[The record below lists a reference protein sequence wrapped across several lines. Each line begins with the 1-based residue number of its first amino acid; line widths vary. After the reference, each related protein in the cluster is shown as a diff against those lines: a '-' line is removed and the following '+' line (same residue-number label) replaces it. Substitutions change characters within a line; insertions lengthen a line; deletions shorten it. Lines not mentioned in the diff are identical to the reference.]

1 MEKIK
6 PILSVIVPVYNV
18 EPYLSRCVDSIL
30 SQSFTNLELILVDDG
45 STDRSGNICDE
56 YEKKDDRVIVCH
68 QPNRGV
74 AAARNR
80 GLDLVRGE
88 YITFVDSDDQIG
100 TSTTYEENMAIFKK
114 DARIDVVQY
123 PIYAI
128 SVDNRV
134 NKSIP
139 TSQYVEGERN
149 LFLSWYQGNPIR
161 GYVWD
166 KIFKKNIFDT
176 IRFPKG
182 MQLAEDAYCIVDFVK
197 VVKYLFISELGYYN
211 YFYRDNAATI
221 QFSAEKC
228 TDLFL
233 CKYRHFRFL
242 STLSSVDKEC
252 SHYFFYVYKD
262 FLNTRIA
269 VHKEGRFVDSL
280 EFMKEHMPQ
289 WKFVRNES
297 IKNRIWYILFSILG
311 IRNSSSLYVNVVLLR
326 LRVRRLFVKE

>member
-128 SVDNRV
+128 SADNRV

-182 MQLAEDAYCIVDFVK
+182 MQLAEDAYCIVDFVQ
-197 VVKYLFISELGYYN
+197 VVKCLYISELGIYN
-211 YFYRDNAATI
+211 YFQLENSAVRN
-221 QFSAEKC
+221 FSPKKSLDRFMC
-228 TDLFL
+228 GFRIFSFL
-233 CKYRHFRFL
+233 CAL
-242 STLSSVDKEC
+242 PDVSLEC
-252 SHYFFYVYKD
+252 SRYFFSLYKD
-262 FLNTRIA
+262 YLNTQIA
-269 VHKEGRFVDSL
+269 YHKKIDLKNPFIFICEHIPDKSCIKL
-280 EFMKEHMPQ
+280 E
-289 WKFVRNES
+289 
-297 IKNRIWYILFSILG
+297 
-311 IRNSSSLYVNVVLLR
+311 SSLKNKLWYFLFQLFGMRLCSAVYIEFVLMKLK
-326 LRVRRLFVKE
+326 FSTSK